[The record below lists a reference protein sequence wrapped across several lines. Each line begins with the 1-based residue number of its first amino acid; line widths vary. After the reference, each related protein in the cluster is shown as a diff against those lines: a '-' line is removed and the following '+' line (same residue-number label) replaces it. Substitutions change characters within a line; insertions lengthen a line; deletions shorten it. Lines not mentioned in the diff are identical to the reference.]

1 MKLSDFLVDLGNAVA
16 YYPRLVDVTG
26 GVLPNLFLCQMYYW
40 LGKQKN
46 PEGWIYKSQA
56 EIERETGLTRK
67 EQETARKSLKAR
79 GLLKEKFVGC
89 PRRVEFWL
97 DKDALNQRW
106 LAFMNNLELPI
117 EEITKAWTRKSKK
130 DDSASL
136 PTKRI
141 LPEKDN
147 IDSPNSAICNAS
159 TEQYILPEK
168 DYTECPVWTGS
179 NAPSGHTVMPHLDIT
194 SIYTKNTS
202 EITTQN
208 APPKPGAPP
217 AQECVCEEKL
227 ELTSPQ
233 NQVQTTPQSST
244 SLLNKSESLPQT
256 ENPSSGSN
264 IPVGLF
270 GKVEQANKRVQIK
283 FQSVE
288 DLLNQVLLDPSI
300 MASESL
306 PAVYKN
312 EIRLRSW
319 RFPWRTLTRDKVYQ
333 TCDRRLVELIAK
345 ERAEWDKTNWQ
356 QKIPTVLKSIG
367 LSENSKV
374 GLEQLMGYWSRI
386 VEPDAAST
394 TLTQAENEPIGYYSN
409 RSLDWHK
416 GTFNELLD
424 LADRVGQE
432 NAIAQFTTRYDQQH
446 TGATANWL
454 NWLEAN
460 HPQMYSYLHQQA
472 A

>member
-1 MKLSDFLVDLGNAVA
+1 
-16 YYPRLVDVTG
+16 
-26 GVLPNLFLCQMYYW
+26 
-40 LGKQKN
+40 
-46 PEGWIYKSQA
+46 
-56 EIERETGLTRK
+56 
-67 EQETARKSLKAR
+67 
-79 GLLKEKFVGC
+79 
-89 PRRVEFWL
+89 
-97 DKDALNQRW
+97 
-106 LAFMNNLELPI
+106 MNNLELPI

-141 LPEKDN
+141 MPEKDN

-168 DYTECPVWTGS
+168 DNTQCPIWTSS
-179 NAPSGHTVMPHLDIT
+179 NAPSGHTVMPHVGNT

-202 EITTQN
+202 EITTLN
-208 APPKPGAPP
+208 APPDRSAPP
-217 AQECVCEEKL
+217 TQECVCEEKS

-233 NQVQTTPQSST
+233 NQEKPTPKFFT

-264 IPVGLF
+264 IPVASF
-270 GKVEQANKRVQIK
+270 DKAEQSNKQPQKK

-288 DLLNQVLLDPSI
+288 DLLNQVLLDPGI

-367 LSENSKV
+367 LCENSKV
-374 GLEQLMGYWSRI
+374 GLEQLLGYWSQ
-386 VEPDAAST
+386 VVKSQNSANPNSKAND
-394 TLTQAENEPIGYYSN
+394 EPIGYYSS

-424 LADRVGQE
+424 LVDRVGQE
-432 NAIAQFTTRYDQQH
+432 DAIAQFTTRYDQQH
-446 TGATANWL
+446 TGATTNWL
-454 NWLEAN
+454 NWLETH
-460 HPQMYSYLHQQA
+460 HPKMYAYLHQQVA
-472 A
+472 